1 MARTASRN
9 QRSTDG
15 QLKRS
20 YSVRCGMPHCTNF
33 RAVTETNVQGQ
44 PTKKK
49 AMRKLRS
56 EGWSRRD
63 VLGWTCGQHSG
74 HERRTAKRTEQ
85 APDASTYGFR
95 HA

>member
-1 MARTASRN
+1 MGRQSD
-9 QRSTDG
+9 TDG
-15 QLKRS
+15 TLRRG
-20 YSVRCGMPHCTNF
+20 YTVRCGMPYCNSF
-33 RAVTETNVQGQ
+33 RAVNSHNVEGR

-74 HERRTAKRTEQ
+74 HERRKAKREKK
-85 APDASTYGFR
+85 APDASGGFR